1 MYRDYDRPAPLRA
14 IERKH
19 MRSPSVRVGPRLVVS
34 ALLAFAALLV
44 ACADEDNQP
53 ATSAASAE
61 TATETSSAPTAAA
74 REVEWGACGFQVPA
88 GVEME
93 CGVLEVPANREDPA
107 AGAVRLHFG
116 VVRTQDEAPADDP
129 IVFLSGGP
137 GQGALELVPLAYA
150 ELYEPLVET
159 RDLVIVD
166 QRGTGRSEP
175 SLKCDEYVAWAR
187 ETIGSGESLEAMAA
201 EGEQVLDDCRER
213 LANEGIDFANYNSAT
228 SAADLDAL
236 RRALGY
242 EEWNLYGTSY
252 GTRLALTAM
261 RDTPDGIRS
270 VVLDAAY
277 PLEVNLYEEI
287 AANGSRAIEALFAA
301 CQADAACAQRFP
313 ELEQT
318 FLAMVD
324 ELNAQPVPVTVVD
337 PQTGRRL
344 ESELSGDGLVSFTF
358 QSLYATELLPFLPEI
373 IAAASEGN
381 FGTIGLLQGAFLTQL
396 DLVSTGMQLAVQC
409 QEEVA
414 FGTPEEATAALEE
427 HPLLRGFLER
437 SPTLGPDV
445 FELCERWEAG
455 EPGADEDEPVTS
467 DVPTLVL
474 AGEFDPITPP
484 RWGEAIAGSLTNS
497 HFVEFPN
504 TGHGVVAAHECGVQL
519 FHAFLDDPA
528 TDPDSACI
536 AEIPPLAFTADEAD
550 VVLVPVVREDIGVEG
565 VAPEGW
571 TEVLPGIYQ
580 ESPLTALAYVV
591 APGATAELIL
601 AQVAAQMGADQPLE
615 PVGQRETEFLTWDLY
630 EMEDLGQSVDLAIAE
645 HNGRLLLIQLG
656 TTPQRRDAYYE
667 EVFLPAVD
675 AFNPEP

>member
-1 MYRDYDRPAPLRA
+1 
-14 IERKH
+14 
-19 MRSPSVRVGPRLVVS
+19 MRTTSRRVGPRLIVS
-34 ALLAFAALLV
+34 ALVAFAALLV
-44 ACADEDNQP
+44 ACADEDNQAP
-53 ATSAASAE
+53 TSTAASE
-61 TATETSSAPTAAA
+61 TATSGATETQGTPCVAA
-74 REVEWGACGFQVPA
+74 REVEWGACAFQVPT

-93 CGVLEVPANREDPA
+93 CGVLEVPANREDA
-107 AGAVRLHFG
+107 GAGAVRLHFG
-116 VVRTQDEAPADDP
+116 VVHTPAEAPADDP

-137 GQGALELVPLAYA
+137 GQGALEFVPLAYA
-150 ELYEPLVET
+150 QLYEPLVKN

-166 QRGTGRSEP
+166 QRGTGLSEP
-175 SLKCDEYVAWAR
+175 SLKCDEFIAWAR

-201 EGEQVLDDCRER
+201 EEEQVLDECRQR
-213 LANEGIDFANYNSAT
+213 LVDEGVDFANYNSAA
-228 SAADLDAL
+228 SAADLDDL

-242 EEWNLYGTSY
+242 EEWNLYGQSY

-287 AANGSRAIEALFAA
+287 AANGARSIEALFAA
-301 CQADAACAQRFP
+301 CEADAACAQRFP

-318 FLAMVD
+318 FLALVE
-324 ELNAQPVPVTVVD
+324 ELNAQPVPITVVD
-337 PQTGRRL
+337 PQSGRRL
-344 ESELSGDGLVSFTF
+344 ESELSGDGLVAFIFES
-358 QSLYATELLPFLPEI
+358 SYATELLPFLPEI
-373 IAAASEGN
+373 IAAASEGD

-414 FGTPEEATAALEE
+414 FGTPDAVTAALAED
-427 HPLLRGFLER
+427 PLMSGFLER

-445 FELCERWEAG
+445 LELCERWDAG
-455 EPGADEDEPVTS
+455 DPAANEDEPVTS
-467 DVPTLVL
+467 DIPTLIL
-474 AGEFDPITPP
+474 AGDFDPITPP
-484 RWGEAIAGSLTNS
+484 RWGEALAESLPNS
-497 HFVEFPN
+497 HFFEFPS

-519 FHAFLDDPA
+519 FHDFLEDPA
-528 TDPDSACI
+528 TAPESACI
-536 AEIPPLAFTADEAD
+536 AEIPPPAFTADEVD
-550 VVLVPVVREDIGVEG
+550 VELVPVVREEIGVEG

-580 ESPLTALAYVV
+580 ESPLVVLAYVV

-601 AQVAAQMGADQPLE
+601 AQLAAQMGADAPPA
-615 PVGQRETEFLTWDLY
+615 PVGQRETSFLTWNLY
-630 EMEDLGQSVDLAIAE
+630 EINDLGQSVDLAMAE

-656 TTPQRRDAYYE
+656 ATPQRRDAYYE

-675 AFNPEP
+675 AFNPGP